1 MNQDQPEPKIPA
13 KRLFLTGTA
22 AGVIYG
28 LTIRLLAGG
37 RMAGFQV
44 MSFGVICFMPFAL
57 GCVTTYYVEMRRAQ
71 RWWVWCLLP
80 WLPLMGALVAC
91 MVMLLEGFI
100 CLVMFTPIAIVL
112 STVGGLAGGLA
123 ARLVRWRDARTVTV
137 TCIALLPIR
146 TAGLEQP
153 VLHRHDARH
162 VAN

>member
-1 MNQDQPEPKIPA
+1 
-13 KRLFLTGTA
+13 
-22 AGVIYG
+22 
-28 LTIRLLAGG
+28 
-37 RMAGFQV
+37 
-44 MSFGVICFMPFAL
+44 SFGFICFMPFAL

-137 TCIALLPIR
+137 TCIALLPIL

-162 VAN
+162 VANVIDIQASPEIVWRNIERVSTISKDELPTTWARRIG